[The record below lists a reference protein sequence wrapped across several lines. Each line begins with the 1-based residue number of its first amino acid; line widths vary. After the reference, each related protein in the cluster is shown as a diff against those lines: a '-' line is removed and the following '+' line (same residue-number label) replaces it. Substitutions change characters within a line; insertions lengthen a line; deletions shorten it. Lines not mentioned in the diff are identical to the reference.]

1 MNLATDPRYHLL
13 REEVDKLG
21 ALAGAAVD
29 WPRVARLAAD
39 LAQGPAL
46 DLQVL
51 AYAALARVRLEGPS
65 AAALEPLRGALAG
78 PGLLTPARPRA
89 RASALEWLLAQLLP
103 DLTRAPPDPGSAALA
118 DALRRLRAAARE
130 ALGDL
135 APSFGPILAAADA
148 RVAPSAP
155 LDFSP
160 EPVAA
165 PGLPLAPGDPRPQ
178 PGPQTSPAD
187 QASALLAASP
197 QPSSPSAQLAPSLLP
212 PAAGAPLDTR
222 SSPPPFQ
229 ASSRTSPDPPPP
241 PSSHPAPQASP
252 TLARDAL
259 TPPLPHHDP
268 PSLSLPAPQARPSP
282 RDALTPSLPP
292 PLPHHDAPSL
302 CLPAPQAS
310 PTLTLDALTPPP
322 APQTSTPLPRSPQA
336 SPNLPSDASPS
347 AGAPPGPEPLPALA
361 ADLDADLQRAL
372 EALGRCAHRL
382 RDLTPADPRPIRLLR
397 AALWHGLHV
406 LPRANPDRTTGLV
419 GLDARDRELLA
430 DLDARACWPALLARS
445 ENLLAHHRLALDLQ
459 RHSARALVSLGAASA
474 GLALRAELAA
484 LLTRLP
490 GLLDLRDRDG
500 VPLADPHTRRWLLTE
515 VLPASPARDEDD
527 LSPDLV
533 RRLAGRERAPA
544 LADAQRRIA
553 ASPSGR
559 VAWRRRLALAEACE
573 AAGDPLA
580 GILFAALAASLRPVS
595 LEDHDPELAVRSLAG
610 LLRRAP
616 AHPLA
621 GSARE
626 RLALLDPASLPP
638 PP

>member
-51 AYAALARVRLEGPS
+51 AYGALARVRLEGPS
-65 AAALEPLRGALAG
+65 AAALEPLWKALAG

-155 LDFSP
+155 TDFSP

-165 PGLPLAPGDPRPQ
+165 PGLALAPGDPRTP
-178 PGPQTSPAD
+178 PGPQTSPAA

-197 QPSSPSAQLAPSLLP
+197 QPPNPSSQIAPSLLSS
-212 PAAGAPLDTR
+212 AAGAPLDTR
-222 SSPPPFQ
+222 STPPH
-229 ASSRTSPDPPPP
+229 

-252 TLARDAL
+252 TLPRDAHTQPL
-259 TPPLPHHDP
+259 SPPHPHRDAP
-268 PSLSLPAPQARPSP
+268 TPSLSS
-282 RDALTPSLPP
+282 
-292 PLPHHDAPSL
+292 H
-302 CLPAPQAS
+302 PAPQAS
-310 PTLTLDALTPPP
+310 PNLPSDAPTQHLLALDPQARPSLPRDAPTPPP
-322 APQTSTPLPRSPQA
+322 APQTSTLLT

-361 ADLDADLQRAL
+361 VDLDADLQRAL

-419 GLDARDRELLA
+419 GLDARDRDLLT

-484 LLTRLP
+484 LLSRLP

-500 VPLADPHTRRWLLTE
+500 VALADPHTRRWLLAE

-533 RRLAGRERAPA
+533 RRLAGRERSAA
-544 LADAQRRIA
+544 LADAKRQIA

-580 GILFAALAASLRPVS
+580 DSLFAALAAALGHVS

-621 GSARE
+621 GSARQ

-638 PP
+638 P